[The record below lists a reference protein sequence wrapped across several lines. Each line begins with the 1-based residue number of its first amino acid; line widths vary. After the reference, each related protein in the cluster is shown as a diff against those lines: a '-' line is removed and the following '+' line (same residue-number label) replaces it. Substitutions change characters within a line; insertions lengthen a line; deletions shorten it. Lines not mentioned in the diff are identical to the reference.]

1 MHSYRSTP
9 EVALSSGDYEAYPA
23 PTLPPVRVPVFAR
36 QAPHQDVPP
45 PVWGWD
51 PRNDPRA
58 LAAPVAPGSLAP
70 VAMGQHSAAT
80 GSIRAVVTP
89 EPEKSS
95 TKWGVMIAVTGA
107 ILGGMLGIM
116 MNNGALSASGP
127 NPAVAAQNA
136 MEAAQLPAA
145 PQPVPQP
152 MQSPAAQSPAQP
164 AVQAPA
170 QPAVQINTAPA
181 APAPAQHATKDEPKD
196 KHEKKG
202 HHHAAA
208 STHHHTPAPAAPVA
222 RSHTKPIVAAS
233 VPDAPREKEKPIRKD
248 REEKTEKK
256 TEKSAETNAAT
267 EALKQASKETSL
279 SLGGSK

>member
-23 PTLPPVRVPVFAR
+23 PTLPPARVPVFAR

-70 VAMGQHSAAT
+70 VAMGRHNTPT
-80 GSIRAVVTP
+80 GSVRAVIVN

-107 ILGGMLGIM
+107 VLGGMLGIM
-116 MNNGALSASGP
+116 MNNGALSASAP

-136 MEAAQLPAA
+136 MEAAQLPSGPQSV
-145 PQPVPQP
+145 PQPVQA
-152 MQSPAAQSPAQP
+152 PAAQQP
-164 AVQAPA
+164 AAPA
-170 QPAVQINTAPA
+170 QPAIQLNAPAQQAAPA
-181 APAPAQHATKDEPKD
+181 AAAPVQHATKDEPKD

-208 STHHHTPAPAAPVA
+208 STHHHAPAPAAPVA
-222 RSHTKPIVAAS
+222 RSHNKPIVAAS
-233 VPDAPREKEKPIRKD
+233 VPDAPREKEKPAKKEK
-248 REEKTEKK
+248 EEKAEKPA
-256 TEKSAETNAAT
+256 KSAETNAAVDL
-267 EALKQASKETSL
+267 LKQANKETSF

>member
-23 PTLPPVRVPVFAR
+23 PTLPPARVPVFAR
-36 QAPHQDVPP
+36 QAPHQEIPP

-70 VAMGQHSAAT
+70 VAMGRYNTPT
-80 GSIRAVVTP
+80 GSVRAVVSPP
-89 EPEKSS
+89 EEKSS
-95 TKWGVMIAVTGA
+95 TKWGVIIAVTGA
-107 ILGGMLGIM
+107 ILGGVLGIM
-116 MNNGALSASGP
+116 MNNGSLAQNGP

-145 PQPVPQP
+145 PQPVAQP
-152 MQSPAAQSPAQP
+152 PVHQPAQP

-170 QPAVQINTAPA
+170 AAVQGNTAPA
-181 APAPAQHATKDEPKD
+181 APAAPAQHATKDDPKD
-196 KHEKKG
+196 KHDKKG
-202 HHHAAA
+202 HHGHHVTAV
-208 STHHHTPAPAAPVA
+208 SHHHAPAPAAPIA
-222 RSHTKPIVAAS
+222 RTHTKPIVAAS
-233 VPDAPREKEKPIRKD
+233 VPDSPREKPVTRKEKED
-248 REEKTEKK
+248 KTEKK
-256 TEKSAETNAAT
+256 AEKTAETTAA
-267 EALKQASKETSL
+267 ENALKQASKETSL